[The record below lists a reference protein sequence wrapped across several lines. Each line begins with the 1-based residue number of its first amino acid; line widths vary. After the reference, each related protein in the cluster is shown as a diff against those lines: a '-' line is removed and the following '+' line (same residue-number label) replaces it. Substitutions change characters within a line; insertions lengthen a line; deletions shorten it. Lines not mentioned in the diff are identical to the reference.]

1 MRRRYGEFYRTE
13 HVLSSNRKVNF
24 ILWPRKTVAQ
34 SILSGSASSL
44 RRSARVEEGAGRP
57 GDESVKAAREG
68 NEREVVGDPLP
79 AGPPHLLGSIRPA
92 AEPGRGINGLATQM
106 VEPTETD
113 SGADSDRAERDPQ
126 STNGR

>member
-1 MRRRYGEFYRTE
+1 M
-13 HVLSSNRKVNF
+13 SSNRKVNF

-92 AEPGRGINGLATQM
+92 AEPTRINALATQM

-126 STNGR
+126 STNVR